1 MDDSSGSRGNSSGG
15 GSRDDSSG
23 SRGNSGSRVGNGN
36 RLDMSGDNGGSRV
49 GGVGVVVDTGLL
61 NNLVDGVDLV
71 GGGDGDGSGNLN
83 GVGLVDVLG
92 DEDLSLD
99 GDGDL
104 DRDINVVLVD
114 LELGN
119 NLGLDRG
126 DSGVSSHGSSDLL
139 LDNGVSGGWS
149 SGDGCRGDGSK

>member
-49 GGVGVVVDTGLL
+49 GGVGVVVDMGLL

-71 GGGDGDGSGNLN
+71 GGGDGDGSGDLN
-83 GVGLVDVLG
+83 GVGVVDVLG

-104 DRDINVVLVD
+104 DGDINVVLVD

-119 NLGLDRG
+119 NVCLDGGDLGM
-126 DSGVSSHGSSDLL
+126 GSYGGKDLL
-139 LDNGVSGGWS
+139 LGDGISGG
-149 SGDGCRGDGSK
+149 R